1 MNASSNI
8 ISMPMVVK
16 TAATEFHLEVNSDDT
31 NVVTI
36 KARPLGALNFD
47 ATIEVVNNVQ
57 LRIGRPIA
65 ATREDGSP
73 VTTAPVTSISW
84 ADAA

>member
-8 ISMPMVVK
+8 ISMPMVVQ
-16 TAATEFHLEVNSDDT
+16 TAATEFHLEAGDD
-31 NVVTI
+31 NIVTI
-36 KARPLGALNFD
+36 KARPLGALEFD

-57 LRIGRPIA
+57 LRVGRPIVA
-65 ATREDGSP
+65 NREDGTP
-73 VTTAPVTSISW
+73 VTTAPVTSIRW